1 MPTSYSRTQIALH
14 WVIFLLFALN
24 YIVSDGMGRAL
35 RTFSEGGTPEG
46 ITPMIHVWS
55 GIAVLAL
62 TLVRLALRLTRG
74 VPETPAGTPALLE
87 RAGHWTHWALYALL
101 LALTGSGI
109 AAWFGGIRA
118 AGEAHE
124 IIVNLTLALV
134 LLHAAAA
141 LFHQYVIKDGLLTR
155 MTRTG

>member
-74 VPETPAGTPALLE
+74 VPETPELRVETESVDVDYCAQQVLLKLE
-87 RAGHWTHWALYALL
+87 SMGL
-101 LALTGSGI
+101 I
-109 AAWFGGIRA
+109 AA
-118 AGEAHE
+118 
-124 IIVNLTLALV
+124 
-134 LLHAAAA
+134 
-141 LFHQYVIKDGLLTR
+141 
-155 MTRTG
+155 